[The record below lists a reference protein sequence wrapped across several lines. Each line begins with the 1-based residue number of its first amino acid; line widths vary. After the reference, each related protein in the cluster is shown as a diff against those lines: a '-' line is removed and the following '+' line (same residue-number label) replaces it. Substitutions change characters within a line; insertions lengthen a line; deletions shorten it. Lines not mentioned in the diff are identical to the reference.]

1 MKLSSAQEEMFSQ
14 YKTMTKKEKEEVRQI
29 ILIEALLAVAEN
41 DRDRLTFLKDV
52 TSLLVGKKR
61 SKKSK

>member
-1 MKLSSAQEEMFSQ
+1 
-14 YKTMTKKEKEEVRQI
+14 MTKKEKEEVRQI